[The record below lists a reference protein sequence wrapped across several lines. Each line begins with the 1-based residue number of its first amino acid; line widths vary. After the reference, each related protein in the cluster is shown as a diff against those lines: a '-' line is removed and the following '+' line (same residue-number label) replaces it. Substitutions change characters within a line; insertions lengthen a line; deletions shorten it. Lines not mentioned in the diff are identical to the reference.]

1 MILGIMKK
9 ISSIRASLFSGAL
22 LLTTALTAPAFSAA
36 LPELS
41 PRQIAS
47 DVKMSY
53 NPQTGQRDFVAPTFD
68 PFEDDRELAGTA
80 QLRSVGQAVS
90 INGQTVHGGAMLD
103 LSFYYNS
110 GSADPYDNRGY
121 EEAVY
126 LSGEYAPV
134 TRREANVLECSEEIR
149 EVVYYHEDYYAP
161 SFHLNLF
168 RPYRHYSG
176 FNSFGR
182 RVYGGYSPYA
192 YSGGYYGGERLGRRI
207 FGGQRNRVRNRD
219 GRRSD
224 RQRDNEE
231 RSRADNQDSNDRARN
246 EETRSLIPE
255 RQRGLAIG
263 RRTDAYR
270 ARRRGQNARN
280 IGMSPRVGS
289 RMNRRLENAEPLRPQ
304 RATSQ
309 PRIRTEAAPQVPA
322 PKAPAPTR
330 AAPPR
335 AILRQSTERQS
346 TPRRSSPRAD
356 RPNRDRIRNEVRSS
370 RGIKSRNS
378 PRLGGKRIMALSPM
392 ASFFGRGG
400 RQIASQCAREEKLSL
415 HIPQA
420 RLDAARFDG
429 LTVLVLD
436 RSGQELPVFIPPNYI
451 EGFRQASAAS
461 QVTRPSYVPS
471 SPTYTPPTYS
481 VPGYSAPQTAPCP
494 NGTTPQTDGTCLTN
508 GSSGSSL
515 GYPTR

>member
-1 MILGIMKK
+1 MKK
-9 ISSIRASLFSGAL
+9 ISSIRASLFSAAL
-22 LLTTALTAPAFSAA
+22 LLTTALAAPAFSAA

-53 NPQTGQRDFVAPTFD
+53 NPQTGQREFIAPSFD

-149 EVVYYHEDYYAP
+149 DVVYYHEDYYAP

-182 RVYGGYSPYA
+182 RGYGGYSPYA
-192 YSGGYYGGERLGRRI
+192 YSGGYYAGDRLGRRI
-207 FGGQRNRVRNRD
+207 FG

-224 RQRDNEE
+224 RQRDNED
-231 RSRADNQDSNDRARN
+231 RTRADNQGSNDLARN
-246 EETRSLIPE
+246 EETRRRIPE
-255 RQRGLAIG
+255 RQRGLALG
-263 RRTDAYR
+263 RRTDGDR

-280 IGMSPRVGS
+280 VGMSPRVGS
-289 RMNRRLENAEPLRPQ
+289 RMNRRLENAEPRRPQ

-309 PRIRTEAAPQVPA
+309 PRIRTEAAPQAPA
-322 PKAPAPTR
+322 PQAPAPTR
-330 AAPPR
+330 AALPQATPR
-335 AILRQSTERQS
+335 QRATPRQTTGRQTTERQS

-356 RPNRDRIRNEVRSS
+356 RPNRARIRNEVRSS
-370 RGIKSRNS
+370 REIKSRNS

-400 RQIASQCAREEKLSL
+400 RQLASQCAREEKLSL

-420 RLDAARFDG
+420 RLDAARFEG

-494 NGTTPQTDGTCLTN
+494 SGTTPQTDGTCLTN